1 MIKSTLLQKEHFQQD
16 ILVAR
21 VVKNDYARRGRAL
34 GGLQNIVLPWLT
46 HSEKEMT
53 FAGVK

>member
-46 HSEKEMT
+46 HSEKMT